1 MSSPGD
7 MSEPADAT
15 AEATARLEQAL
26 ERIATA
32 AHTAAIARTVLPEP
46 VAESAQT
53 EQLVARLEAL
63 IEQVRHALA
72 AHRPAIGGTSEPD

>member
-7 MSEPADAT
+7 MSEPTDAT
-15 AEATARLEQAL
+15 PEATARLEQAL
-26 ERIATA
+26 ERIAAA
-32 AHTAAIARTVLPEP
+32 AHNAMAARAVLPGP
-46 VAESAQT
+46 VPGHMPT

-72 AHRPAIGGTSEPD
+72 AHRPATAGTFEPD